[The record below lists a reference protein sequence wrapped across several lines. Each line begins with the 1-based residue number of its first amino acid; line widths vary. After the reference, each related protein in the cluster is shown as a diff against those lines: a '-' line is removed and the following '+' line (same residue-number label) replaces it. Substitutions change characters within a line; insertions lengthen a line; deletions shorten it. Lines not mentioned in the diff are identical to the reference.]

1 MPNPVSLTINPGEN
15 TGFVTGHITGTT
27 NAGLT
32 HQAKVA
38 VIDAT
43 GKVVAHG
50 IFQGEGKNNEPLPL
64 LEGGSVLSYSN
75 ARLPLALYV
84 QFNYSNSGSFIQNDP
99 DNVVAS
105 QLFDTGKVEVLQMI
119 SEDNISN
126 SFNDLVL
133 TSVNIKH

>member
-1 MPNPVSLTINPGEN
+1 MPNPVSLTINSGEN

-43 GKVVAHG
+43 GKVVARG
-50 IFQGEGKNNEPLPL
+50 IFQGEGKNNEPLSL

-75 ARLPLALYV
+75 ARLPLALHV

-105 QLFDTGKVEVLQMI
+105 KLFDTGKVEVVQMI
-119 SEDNISN
+119 SEDNFGNGYS
-126 SFNDLVL
+126 DLVL
-133 TSVNIKH
+133 TSFNIKH